1 MHSLATQIDIV
12 QRECSHPHRGDCP
25 VRESQRRPTIADVA
39 RKAGVSKTT
48 VSRFLSD
55 QAEYISEETYR
66 KIEQAIQALHYEPSQ
81 MARGLKAKQS
91 RLIGILVA
99 DIANPFTT
107 AILRGAEDVCHRH
120 HYSLLVCNSDN
131 DPIKEQNYIRTLRS
145 HHIDGLILH
154 TTGANQSVL
163 LALQKEKT
171 PVVLLDRE
179 VAGMHV
185 DLVGMDNAQAT
196 YDALNYLVC
205 QGYNSIA
212 YVTAPTADISTRMER
227 VQAFQSFMAD
237 RKLQHTSIVFQI
249 EGKASALPDFL
260 TTFMEREDA
269 HAKAIFTGNAVILL
283 QVALAMQQL
292 GYRVPDDVALIS
304 FDDPD
309 WAQIVGI
316 TTVSQSAYEMGV
328 LAAERLVARLGGDAG
343 DPQRLYVTAT
353 LQERDS
359 TPKVAK
365 G

>member
-12 QRECSHPHRGDCP
+12 QRECSHPRRGDCP
-25 VRESQRRPTIADVA
+25 VRESPRRPTIADVA

-66 KIEQAIQALHYEPSQ
+66 KIEKAIQALHYEPSQ

-154 TTGANQSVL
+154 TTGYNQSML

-179 VAGMHV
+179 VNGMHV
-185 DLVGMDNAQAT
+185 DLVGMDNTQAT
-196 YDALNYLVC
+196 YDALDYLVR
-205 QGYNSIA
+205 QGYHSIA
-212 YVTAPTADISTRMER
+212 YVTAPTADISTRIER
-227 VQAFQSFMAD
+227 VQAFHSFISEHHVGAES
-237 RKLQHTSIVFQI
+237 TVFQVVDD
-249 EGKASALPDFL
+249 SSLLDFL
-260 TTFMEREDA
+260 
-269 HAKAIFTGNAVILL
+269 
-283 QVALAMQQL
+283 Q
-292 GYRVPDDVALIS
+292 
-304 FDDPD
+304 
-309 WAQIVGI
+309 
-316 TTVSQSAYEMGV
+316 
-328 LAAERLVARLGGDAG
+328 
-343 DPQRLYVTAT
+343 
-353 LQERDS
+353 
-359 TPKVAK
+359 
-365 G
+365 